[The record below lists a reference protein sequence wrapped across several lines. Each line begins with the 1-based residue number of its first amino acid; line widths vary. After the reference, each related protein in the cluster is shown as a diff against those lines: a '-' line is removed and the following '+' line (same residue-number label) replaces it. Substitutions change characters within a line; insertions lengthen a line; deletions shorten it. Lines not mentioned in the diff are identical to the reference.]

1 MDAKDYWNLFME
13 TGAPEYYMMYTNAL
27 KTEGVHV
34 PDSQSIGAAG
44 HGLQ

>member
-1 MDAKDYWNLFME
+1 MDAKDYWQMFLE
-13 TGAPEYYMMYTNAL
+13 TGAPEFYMMYKAH

-34 PDSQSIGAAG
+34 PDGESTGAAG

>member
-1 MDAKDYWNLFME
+1 MDAKDYWQMVLE
-13 TGAPEYYMMYTNAL
+13 TGAPEFYMMYKAH

-34 PDSQSIGAAG
+34 PDGKSTGAAG